1 MARII
6 IIGGGVSGLS
16 AGIYA
21 QMNGHSAVVC
31 ERQAVAGGNLTG
43 WKRGDYEIDN
53 CIHWLTGTNPATSTY
68 KMWEELGALGDVE
81 VYQGDTLYTCRK
93 SGKELSLNKDINRF
107 KNDMLSISPEDKK
120 EILSL
125 ISAIELMQR
134 LCSIGG
140 KDHNEGLD
148 GIKSI
153 SRFPTLG
160 KYYFLTAKEL
170 SERFKHPLLREFIGT
185 FWGDDFGALALIF
198 VFAHFCGE
206 NGGIPKYGSRGMAGR
221 MADRFKA
228 LGGELLL
235 KKEALKIVS
244 ENKKAR
250 SVRFADGTELD
261 ADYVVVTTDPAVA
274 FSGLIDAPMP
284 PQIKKMYDDPRL
296 KRFSS
301 VQCAFSCKS
310 SFLSFRGD
318 LIIEVPKK
326 DLRALGYNRLVLRE
340 FSHEKSYAPDGE
352 TVIQAMAFCDESRAG
367 ELIRLRDQDKTAYNK
382 EKQAFADAAARL
394 IQKELPELD
403 GDLRLL
409 DVWTP
414 ATYHR
419 YTDSQIGSYMSFIL
433 PSRAIPSRKSN
444 RIKELSNVILATQWQ
459 QCPGG
464 LPIAASGG
472 RAAIET
478 VNVLERQERSAKAQ
492 FSPPRAATQSNILP

>member
-43 WKRGDYEIDN
+43 WRRGDYEIDN

-68 KMWEELGALGDVE
+68 KMWEELGALGGVE
-81 VYQGDTLYTCRK
+81 VYQSETLYSCRK
-93 SGKELSLNKDINRF
+93 DGEELSLNKDINRLRH
-107 KNDMLSISPEDKK
+107 DMLSISPEDKK
-120 EILSL
+120 ETEAL
-125 ISAIELMQR
+125 INAVALMQR

-140 KDHNEGLD
+140 EEHNEGLD

-153 SRFPTLG
+153 LRFPTLG

-170 SERFKHPLLREFIGT
+170 SERFKHPLLREFVRT

-206 NGGIPKYGSRGMAGR
+206 NGGIPQYGSRGMAKR
-221 MADRFKA
+221 MSDRFKSF
-228 LGGELLL
+228 GGELLL
-235 KKEALKIVS
+235 KKEATKIIC

-250 SVRFADGTELD
+250 SVRFADGTELE
-261 ADYVVVTTDPAVA
+261 ADYVVITTDPAVA
-274 FSGLIDAPMP
+274 FSGLLDAPMP
-284 PQIKKMYDDPRL
+284 SQIKKMYDNPRL

-301 VQCAFSCKS
+301 VQCAFSSRS
-310 SFLSFRGD
+310 SFLPFRGD
-318 LIIEVPKK
+318 LIINIPKK
-326 DLRALGYNRLVLRE
+326 HIHALGCDRLVLRE

-352 TVIQAMAFCDESRAG
+352 TVIQAMAFCDESRSL
-367 ELIRLRDQDKTAYNK
+367 EFIRLQKQDKAAYDK
-382 EKQAFADAAARL
+382 AKQRFADIAQRL
-394 IQKELPELD
+394 IQKNLPELD
-403 GDLRLL
+403 GDLKLL
-409 DVWTP
+409 DIWTP

-433 PSRAIPSRKSN
+433 PSKAIPSRKSN
-444 RIKELSNVILATQWQ
+444 RIKGLSNVILATQWQ

-472 RAAIET
+472 RAAIATINALEG
-478 VNVLERQERSAKAQ
+478 LERSPKTQ
-492 FSPPRAATQSNILP
+492 FSPGKAATGSNFSL